1 MPEAQEQFQTGVAK
15 VLEAVMFENWLRFYF
30 ITEKPDAP
38 KGKDGQPALYIAVP
52 VKGLE
57 RISEM
62 FPRLLPM
69 AEELNGQEVS
79 FEASRRAVCN
89 FVLAHVDGQVIAR
102 DSAAM
107 IFESATFQ
115 VQMQLFNAWVQ
126 MHEEQLLEQRAGR
139 SRGAELVPEQRAA
152 VEAGPLHEVFLLVV
166 VRNEGD
172 ALARRNGLGRAAG
185 LAARDRRVRRGI
197 NVLGVHA
204 VLLFRSLF

>member
-30 ITEKPDAP
+30 ISEKPDAP
-38 KGKDGQPALYIAVP
+38 AGRDGQPALFIAIP
-52 VKGLE
+52 VKGME
-57 RISEM
+57 RISQL

-79 FEASRRAVCN
+79 FETSRRAVCN

-115 VQMQLFNAWVQ
+115 VQMQLFNTWVQ
-126 MHEEQLLEQRAGR
+126 MHEDQLD
-139 SRGAELVPEQRAA
+139 RGFTEFGAWRKLFDEWRQTPGARELAEKLTISIQGAPATGGKETVQ
-152 VEAGPLHEVFLLVV
+152 
-166 VRNEGD
+166 
-172 ALARRNGLGRAAG
+172 
-185 LAARDRRVRRGI
+185 
-197 NVLGVHA
+197 
-204 VLLFRSLF
+204 

>member
-30 ITEKPDAP
+30 ISEKPDAP
-38 KGKDGQPALYIAVP
+38 TGRDGQPALFVAVP
-52 VKGLE
+52 TKAME

-79 FEASRRAVCN
+79 FESSRRAVCN
-89 FVLAHVDGQVIAR
+89 FVLAHVDGQVIVR

-115 VQMQLFNAWVQ
+115 VQMQLFNTWVQ
-126 MHEEQLLEQRAGR
+126 MHEEQLDRSFVDFGGWQRLFDEWR
-139 SRGAELVPEQRAA
+139 TTP
-152 VEAGPLHEVFLLVV
+152 
-166 VRNEGD
+166 
-172 ALARRNGLGRAAG
+172 
-185 LAARDRRVRRGI
+185 AARELAEKLSISVQG
-197 NVLGVHA
+197 A
-204 VLLFRSLF
+204 VAAPEEGSVQ

>member
-79 FEASRRAVCN
+79 FETSRRAVCN

-115 VQMQLFNAWVQ
+115 VQMQLFNTWVQ
-126 MHEEQLLEQRAGR
+126 MHEDQLERGFTEFGAWRKLCEEWRQSPGARELAEKMTISLHSASAG
-139 SRGAELVPEQRAA
+139 SDKDTVQ
-152 VEAGPLHEVFLLVV
+152 
-166 VRNEGD
+166 
-172 ALARRNGLGRAAG
+172 
-185 LAARDRRVRRGI
+185 
-197 NVLGVHA
+197 
-204 VLLFRSLF
+204 